1 MSALLKEVPRRC
13 SCELEHRILTQV
25 GLGGSGKE
33 DKRESGV
40 SEDKDPPA
48 SQTRTPWEPQ
58 KVADRPFRYTGS
70 ERRSIARCQAGLL
83 AFDQNAHS
91 EN

>member
-25 GLGGSGKE
+25 GSGGSGKE

-48 SQTRTPWEPQ
+48 SQT
-58 KVADRPFRYTGS
+58 
-70 ERRSIARCQAGLL
+70 
-83 AFDQNAHS
+83 
-91 EN
+91 